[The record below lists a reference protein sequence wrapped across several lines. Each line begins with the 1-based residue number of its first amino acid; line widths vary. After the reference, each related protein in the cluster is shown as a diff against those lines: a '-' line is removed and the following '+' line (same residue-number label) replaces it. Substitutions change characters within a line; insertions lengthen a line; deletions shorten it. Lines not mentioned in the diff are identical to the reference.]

1 VTPQNYYQILGV
13 EQGAGDKALKEAYR
27 KLAFEFHPDRN
38 AGNSAAAE
46 RMKQINEAYAVLS
59 DPHKRREYDLLLNQ
73 FGHRAQE
80 QFRQSYSEQDIF
92 RESDIQ
98 QIFEEMARAF
108 GLRGF
113 DDLFSDFHRQAGNRS
128 HSGFRAQG
136 FFFGGSAAAGRTHGR
151 GGRLFGSLADKMVHK
166 LTGIYLPRKGND
178 IRDKINLL
186 PEFASNGGPYAYHH
200 RGRDKKLVVHV
211 PAGVK
216 DGQVIRLAGLGQ
228 EGSNGAPPGDL
239 YLAVHLKISWLQKMR
254 QFLGMAS

>member
-1 VTPQNYYQILGV
+1 VAPQNYYQILGV
-13 EQGAGDKALKEAYR
+13 DQGAGDKTLKEAYR

-38 AGNSAAAE
+38 AGNGAAAD

-92 RESDIQ
+92 RESDVQ

-113 DDLFSDFHRQAGNRS
+113 DDLFSDFHRQAGDRP

-136 FFFGGSAAAGRTHGR
+136 FFFGGSTAAGSAPIR
-151 GGRLFGSLADKMVHK
+151 GGRLFGSLADKMLHK

-178 IRDKINLL
+178 IRDHIDLL

-200 RGRDKKLVVHV
+200 RGRNKKLVVHV

-239 YLAVHLKISWLQKMR
+239 YLVVHLKTSWLQKMK

>member
-1 VTPQNYYQILGV
+1 
-13 EQGAGDKALKEAYR
+13 
-27 KLAFEFHPDRN
+27 LAFEFHPDRN
-38 AGNSAAAE
+38 AGNGAAAD

-92 RESDIQ
+92 RESDVQ

-108 GLRGF
+108 GLRDSTICSAISIGKPATVLTVLF
-113 DDLFSDFHRQAGNRS
+113 VHRVSFLGDLQRPAGT
-128 HSGFRAQG
+128 
-136 FFFGGSAAAGRTHGR
+136 GSR
-151 GGRLFGSLADKMVHK
+151 GGRLFGSLADKMLHK

-178 IRDKINLL
+178 IRDNIDLL
-186 PEFASNGGPYAYHH
+186 PEFASKGGPYAYHH
-200 RGRDKKLVVHV
+200 RGRNKKLVVHV

-239 YLAVHLKISWLQKMR
+239 YLAVHLKTSWLQKMK